1 MTIKHGM
8 TFDEMISILTGEEQV
23 NADYCLR
30 RFEETCEPCP
40 ETLPEH
46 TLRSAQLEGVAPV
59 SRNSTG

>member
-30 RFEETCEPCP
+30 RFEEACEPCP

-46 TLRSAQLEGVAPV
+46 TLC
-59 SRNSTG
+59 